1 MTLSSLLDYRQ
12 DDNKEGTFEGKI
24 SGVKIINILLFK
36 HCLIYGIIVSNPQVK
51 QLCSFNQVY

>member
-24 SGVKIINILLFK
+24 SGVKIINICYLN
-36 HCLIYGIIVSNPQVK
+36 IA
-51 QLCSFNQVY
+51 